1 MSRLQRRTCALMR
14 KDSPLQQ
21 DRVAGCEQDK
31 STGVGQKKIRHSHT
45 VSTHRMLEISGRIT
59 ECKIPVTIA
68 PPSKDSV
75 PESA

>member
-31 STGVGQKKIRHSHT
+31 STGVGQKKDTAQSHSQH
-45 VSTHRMLEISGRIT
+45 
-59 ECKIPVTIA
+59 A
-68 PPSKDSV
+68 PN
-75 PESA
+75 ARN